1 MCLWKP
7 LYLFFYW
14 HLFTIA
20 MELNFAAICR
30 SLLVGISEDG
40 SPIEND
46 FFFLIKCIS
55 SSVYRQT

>member
-1 MCLWKP
+1 MCLRKP

-20 MELNFAAICR
+20 MELNFTASR

-46 FFFLIKCIS
+46 FFFFN
-55 SSVYRQT
+55 